1 MLERLH
7 VSADHASALDVLCD
21 GISNMTHTASMR
33 EQPLQRYFHK
43 LPAAASVRESPM
55 QIDVHHS
62 GNISVSGAVTSTN
75 NDDDDCMCVETLCDY
90 GKKGL
95 CLLVNKPDI
104 EFKNCGGSLCK
115 DTRLH
120 HFCQMSYMS
129 KMGMPEIHVFRCM
142 KCLSEPI

>member
-1 MLERLH
+1 
-7 VSADHASALDVLCD
+7 VFKPDFFWASPRKLSLKIEFCD
-21 GISNMTHTASMR
+21 LAGSSISMQGFWLGI
-33 EQPLQRYFHK
+33 
-43 LPAAASVRESPM
+43 AASVRESPM